1 MSETA
6 YALGHSPAEIQ
17 RLRNQGDM
25 LRPITERLLCNAGI
39 DVGMR
44 VLDLGCGAGDVS
56 MLAAEL
62 VGPTGSVVGIDRNQ
76 EGLAVAKD
84 RAQAAGLR
92 QISLVQASVEEFSA
106 CEPFDLVIGRYFLI
120 HQAEPVALLRDA
132 ALLVRPGGVLAFH
145 EVRLGE
151 ESESFPRVPLWDM
164 IANLI
169 RIACQSSMP
178 NCFAADRLV
187 EHFSLAGL
195 PHPQLFCEMLAG
207 GGADSPLY
215 GSRAE
220 LLQSLQPQ
228 LDRLR
233 ITSRETFT
241 MEGLERRLREAV
253 VEARGQIFGFAQVC
267 AWAQL

>member
-17 RLRNQGDM
+17 RLRNQGAI
-25 LRPITERLLCNAGI
+25 LRPITERLLRNAGI
-39 DVGMR
+39 GAGMR

-62 VGPTGSVVGIDRNQ
+62 VGPSGSVVGIDRNQ
-76 EGLAVAKD
+76 EVLAVAKD
-84 RAQAAGLR
+84 RVQAAGLP
-92 QISLVQASVEEFSA
+92 QINFVLASVEEFSA

-151 ESESFPRVPLWDM
+151 ESESFPRVPLWDLV
-164 IANLI
+164 ANLV
-169 RIACQSSMP
+169 RIACQTSMP
-178 NCFAADRLV
+178 NCYAADRLV
-187 EHFSLAGL
+187 EHFSQAGL
-195 PHPQLFCEMLAG
+195 PHPQLFCEMLTG

-215 GSRAE
+215 GLRAE
-220 LLQSLQPQ
+220 ILQSLQPQ

-233 ITSRETFT
+233 IRLSETFT

-253 VEARGQIFGFAQVC
+253 VEARSQIFGFAQVC
-267 AWAQL
+267 GWAQL